1 MITIK
6 VPIPMYI
13 ACSFTLPLIDE
24 YPPLAVH
31 KPNTMRMLGFWM
43 NRHWVSARRLAKG
56 GQDD

>member
-31 KPNTMRMLGFWM
+31 KPNRCGCWGF
-43 NRHWVSARRLAKG
+43 G
-56 GQDD
+56 